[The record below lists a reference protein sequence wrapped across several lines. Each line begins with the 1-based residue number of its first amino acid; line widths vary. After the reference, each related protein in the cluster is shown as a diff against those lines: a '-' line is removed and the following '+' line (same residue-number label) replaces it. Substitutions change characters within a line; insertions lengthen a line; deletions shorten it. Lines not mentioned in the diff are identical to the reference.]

1 MLGEVGGD
9 QSFEDEFISRFPYLL
24 FHLISEGKERVIDYQ
39 VSKVRKEPATK
50 NFFVA
55 VTRGE
60 TAERR

>member
-9 QSFEDEFISRFPYLL
+9 QSFEDEFISRFPIL
-24 FHLISEGKERVIDYQ
+24 FHLISEGKNGLP
-39 VSKVRKEPATK
+39 VSITGRKEPATK